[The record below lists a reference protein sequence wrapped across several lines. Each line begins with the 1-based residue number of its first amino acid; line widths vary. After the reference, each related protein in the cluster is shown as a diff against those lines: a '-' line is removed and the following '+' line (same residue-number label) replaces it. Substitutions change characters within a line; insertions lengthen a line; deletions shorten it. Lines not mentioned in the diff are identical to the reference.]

1 MRTLITS
8 LLIGVFT
15 LSSAIAEETAAPS
28 AGAAL
33 NYQNPIKEVSDY
45 KASAETLEQKLVS
58 KETFMASLERSK
70 ASSLAN
76 CQALYTGEA
85 FINCQNKVE
94 YAYLVL
100 ENLPNVMDRMD
111 YQGAT
116 SPELKAKTDKETRKI
131 AFALVKSAFNSTPNN
146 D

>member
-15 LSSAIAEETAAPS
+15 LSSAIAEETATPS

>member
-15 LSSAIAEETAAPS
+15 LSSAIAEETADPS

-33 NYQNPIKEVSDY
+33 NFQNPIKEVSDY

-58 KETFMASLERSK
+58 KGTFMASLERSK
-70 ASSLAN
+70 ASSMAN

-146 D
+146 E

>member
-1 MRTLITS
+1 MRSLITS

-15 LSSAIAEETAAPS
+15 LTSVLAEEAATPS

-33 NYQNPIKEVSDY
+33 NYQNPIKEVSTY
-45 KASAETLEQKLVS
+45 EASADTVEQKLVS
-58 KETFMASLERSK
+58 RETFRASLERSK
-70 ASSLAN
+70 ASSMAN
-76 CQALYTGEA
+76 CQAMYTGEA
-85 FINCQNKVE
+85 FVNCQNKVE

-100 ENLPNVMDRMD
+100 ENLPNVMDRME

>member
-15 LSSAIAEETAAPS
+15 LSSAIAEETATPS

-70 ASSLAN
+70 ASSMAN

-131 AFALVKSAFNSTPNN
+131 AFALVKSAFNSMPNN